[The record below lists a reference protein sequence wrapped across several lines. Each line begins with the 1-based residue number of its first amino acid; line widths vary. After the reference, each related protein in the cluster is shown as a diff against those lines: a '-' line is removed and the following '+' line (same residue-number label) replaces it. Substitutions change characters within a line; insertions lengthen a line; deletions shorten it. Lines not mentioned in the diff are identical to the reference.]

1 VQVRKAVFPVAG
13 LGTRFLPATKA
24 SPKEMLTV
32 VDKPVIQ
39 YVVEEAYASGIRQMI
54 FVTGR
59 TKRAIEDH
67 FDLNIE
73 LENELEAKSKEKLLD
88 VVRRIKPDDMSCIF
102 VRQEKPLGL
111 GHAVGCAR
119 EIIGK
124 EPFAVL
130 LPDDLMLN
138 DIPVTRQLIDIFEKN
153 NASVIG
159 VQEVPLEHVE
169 RYGIVEIDDNK
180 RITGII
186 EKPRANE
193 AKSNLAVSGRY
204 IFTAEI
210 FDSLA
215 QVTPGALGEI
225 QLTDAI
231 QILLKSQ
238 DAYAKKF
245 EGKRYDCGDKLG
257 YLQAN
262 VELGTQHQELGSEF
276 QDWLAKFK
284 I

>member
-1 VQVRKAVFPVAG
+1 MKVRKAVFPVAG

-39 YVVEEAYASGIRQMI
+39 YVVEEAYASGIRQMV

-67 FDLNIE
+67 FDLNFE
-73 LENELEAKSKEKLLD
+73 LESELEAKSKKELLD
-88 VVRRIKPDDMSCIF
+88 TVRRIKPDDMSCFF

-111 GHAVGCAR
+111 GHAVGCAK

-130 LPDDLMLN
+130 LPDDLMVN
-138 DIPVTRQLIDIFEKN
+138 DIPVTRQLIDIYEKK

-159 VQEVPLEHVE
+159 VQEVPQGHIE
-169 RYGIVEIDDNK
+169 RYGIVEIDDNE
-180 RITGII
+180 RIIGMV
-186 EKPRANE
+186 EKPKVNE

-204 IFTAEI
+204 VFTAEI
-210 FDSLA
+210 FDCLA

-231 QILLKSQ
+231 QILLNTQ

-262 VELGTQHQELGSEF
+262 VEMGICHEELGSEF
-276 QDWLAKFK
+276 KDWLAKFR

>member
-1 VQVRKAVFPVAG
+1 MQVRKAVFPVAG

-39 YVVEEAYASGIRQMI
+39 YVVEEAYASGLRQMV

-73 LENELEAKSKEKLLD
+73 LENELEAKSKKELLD
-88 VVRRIKPDDMSCIF
+88 VVRRIKPDDMSCFF

-138 DIPVTRQLIDIFEKN
+138 DIPVTRQLIDIYEKN

-169 RYGIVEIDDNK
+169 RYGIVEIGDNE

-231 QILLKSQ
+231 QVLLKSQ

-245 EGKRYDCGDKLG
+245 KGKRYDCGDKLG

-262 VELGTQHQELGSEF
+262 VEIGMQHQELGSEF

>member
-1 VQVRKAVFPVAG
+1 MQVRKAVFPVAG

-39 YVVEEAYASGIRQMI
+39 YVVEEAYASGLRQMV

-73 LENELEAKSKEKLLD
+73 LENELEAKSKKELLD
-88 VVRRIKPDDMSCIF
+88 VVRRIKPDDMSCFF

-138 DIPVTRQLIDIFEKN
+138 DIPVTRQLIDIYEKN

-169 RYGIVEIDDNK
+169 RYGIVEIGDNE

-231 QILLKSQ
+231 QVLLKSQ

-245 EGKRYDCGDKLG
+245 KGKRYDCGDKLG

>member
-1 VQVRKAVFPVAG
+1 MQVRKAVFPVAG

-39 YVVEEAYASGIRQMI
+39 YVVEEAYASGLRQMV

-73 LENELEAKSKEKLLD
+73 LENELEAKSKKELLD
-88 VVRRIKPDDMSCIF
+88 VVRRIKPDDMSCFF

-138 DIPVTRQLIDIFEKN
+138 DIPVTRQLIDIYEKN

-169 RYGIVEIDDNK
+169 RYGIVEIGDNE

-231 QILLKSQ
+231 QVLLKSQ

-245 EGKRYDCGDKLG
+245 KGKRYDCGDKLG

-262 VELGTQHQELGSEF
+262 VEIGMQHQELGSEF
-276 QDWLAKFK
+276 KDWLAKFK

>member
-1 VQVRKAVFPVAG
+1 MQVRKAVFPVAG

-102 VRQEKPLGL
+102 VRQQKPLGL

-130 LPDDLMLN
+130 LPDDLMVN

-215 QVTPGALGEI
+215 QVAPGALGEI